1 MGTPAARRPAKVVF
15 IASPAAAARPVLSE
29 MVSKS
34 PWQFSHDLRH
44 RQRPG
49 QLAGQS
55 PVLRTQPAG
64 LVLTACGPRGPV
76 RPPGCCRTWGAC
88 PSGPKSIPGSATGM
102 GPRTAAPRPSARAGG
117 LVLGDHPRLEH
128 PGPVHF
134 GTAGAVDRARQ
145 NAHRPYHAHPER
157 FSHRP
162 PPPAMPTQAL
172 TPELAVRNG
181 RVVRRVDDPPSK
193 GCFLIY
199 DHTAENSSS
208 WSTSE

>member
-15 IASPAAAARPVLSE
+15 IAAPAAAARPVLSE

-76 RPPGCCRTWGAC
+76 RPPGCCRTWGGLPVRAKVHSRIC
-88 PSGPKSIPGSATGM
+88 DWYGPSHRSPPPVRGAWYSAT
-102 GPRTAAPRPSARAGG
+102 TRAW
-117 LVLGDHPRLEH
+117 
-128 PGPVHF
+128 
-134 GTAGAVDRARQ
+134 
-145 NAHRPYHAHPER
+145 R

>member
-1 MGTPAARRPAKVVF
+1 MGTPAARRPAEAGF

-76 RPPGCCRTWGAC
+76 RPPGGCRTPVRAKVHSRICDWYG
-88 PSGPKSIPGSATGM
+88 PSHRS
-102 GPRTAAPRPSARAGG
+102 TAALRPCGGG

-128 PGPVHF
+128 PGPR
-134 GTAGAVDRARQ
+134 ALRDRRRGRPGPAEH
-145 NAHRPYHAHPER
+145 AHRPYHAHPER
-157 FSHRP
+157 FSRRP

-181 RVVRRVDDPPSK
+181 RVVRRVADPPSK